1 MSERPAVPVTAPPSQ
16 SLTRALLDT
25 ERHVATD
32 GWDQPPR
39 LFALVRTSALL
50 EREPGLRLEPG
61 ARRAA
66 AADPDHLIAVEQEG
80 LAPTSH
86 LESLLGGLAWGPQ
99 VDGVAL
105 AVERLVVPP
114 EAERDLPA
122 DPGLAVDHLANHPE
136 RADVRLVVAV
146 LRDGQHQCGVR
157 QRRHDQP
164 GSVAVGPDLVP
175 GLVAALTATL
185 AAENADVP
193 TSADGAQP

>member
-1 MSERPAVPVTAPPSQ
+1 MSERPKSPETAPPSQ
-16 SLTRALLDT
+16 SLTSALLDT
-25 ERHVATD
+25 ERHVAAG

-39 LFALVRTSALL
+39 LFALVRTCALL
-50 EREPGLRLEPG
+50 EREPGLQLDAG

-66 AADPDHLIAVEQEG
+66 GRDPDHLIAVEQEG
-80 LAPTSH
+80 LPATSH

-122 DPGLAVDHLANHPE
+122 DPDLAVDHLANHPG

-146 LRDGQHQCGVR
+146 LRDGQRQCGVR
-157 QRRHDQP
+157 HRRHDEP
-164 GSVAVGPDLVP
+164 ASVAVGPDLVP
-175 GLVAALTATL
+175 GLVTALSATL
-185 AAENADVP
+185 SSENADGRTP
-193 TSADGAQP
+193 TEAGQP